1 MGNHSNRF
9 RSRGDIVIEISELH
23 FAYEDGPQVFD
34 GLSVEIETG
43 RTVAVC
49 GANGTGKST
58 LLRLL
63 AGLLE
68 PDEGTIAIEGEEPT
82 VGLAPETP
90 ADGLFAA
97 TVREE
102 VAFFPTNRDLDV
114 EEHVTEALAAL
125 GIEHLAD
132 RSPQTLSEGQKRLV
146 TVAAVLSGA
155 PDVVGLDEPTSGLDA
170 EAWERLGKRL
180 AALSETV
187 LLVTHD
193 TDFAWR
199 YADRVL
205 VLSPAGLERYGPTE
219 AVLADP
225 AFDLSASG
233 LREPEAVA
241 WARKNGVEPP
251 PRSVEAAVDA
261 LEGSE

>member
-1 MGNHSNRF
+1 M
-9 RSRGDIVIEISELH
+9 IEISDLH
-23 FAYEDGPQVFD
+23 FGYEDGPQVFD
-34 GLSVEIETG
+34 GLAVEIETG

-68 PDEGTIAIEGEEPT
+68 PDEGSVAIGGEEPT

-97 TVREE
+97 SVREE
-102 VAFFPTNRDLDV
+102 VAFFPKNRGLDV
-114 EEHVTEALAAL
+114 EERVADALTAL
-125 GIEHLAD
+125 GIDHLAD

-170 EAWERLGKRL
+170 EAWRRLGERL
-180 AALSETV
+180 ADLSETV
-187 LLVTHD
+187 LFVTHD
-193 TDFAWR
+193 TDFAWQ

-225 AFDLSASG
+225 AFDLSDVG

-241 WARKNGVEPP
+241 WARQNDVDPP
-251 PRSVEAAVDA
+251 PRSVTSAVDA
-261 LEGSE
+261 LEGAE

>member
-1 MGNHSNRF
+1 
-9 RSRGDIVIEISELH
+9 VIEITDLTFE
-23 FAYEDGPQVFD
+23 YEDGPRVFD
-34 GLSVEIETG
+34 GLSVDIESGQTI
-43 RTVAVC
+43 AVC

-68 PDEGTIAIEGEEPT
+68 PTAGRIQIGDGDDPS

-102 VAFFPTNRDLDV
+102 VAFFPKNRDLDV
-114 EEHVTEALAAL
+114 DTRVEGALSAL

-132 RSPQTLSEGQKRLV
+132 RTPQNLSEGQKRLV
-146 TVAAVLSGA
+146 TVASVLSGA

-170 EAWERLGKRL
+170 ESWRRLGERL
-180 AALSETV
+180 ADLSETIM
-187 LLVTHD
+187 LVTHD
-193 TDFAWR
+193 TDFAWQ

-205 VLSPAGLERYGPTE
+205 VLSEQGKERYGTTS

-225 AFDLSASG
+225 EFDLGAHG
-233 LREPEAVA
+233 LRVPEAVT
-241 WARKNGVEPP
+241 WARAHDVDPP
-251 PRSVEAAVDA
+251 PRSVGAAVDL

>member
-1 MGNHSNRF
+1 M
-9 RSRGDIVIEISELH
+9 IEISDLH
-23 FAYEDGPQVFD
+23 FGYEDGPQVFD
-34 GLSVEIETG
+34 ELSVEIETG

-68 PDEGTIAIEGEEPT
+68 PDEGTIAIEGDEPT
-82 VGLAPETP
+82 LGLAPETP

-97 TVREE
+97 SVREE
-102 VAFFPTNRDLDV
+102 VAFFPKNRDLDV
-114 EEHVTEALAAL
+114 EQQVAEALAAL
-125 GIEHLAD
+125 GIEQLAD

-146 TVAAVLSGA
+146 TVASVLSGA

-170 EAWERLGKRL
+170 DAWARLGERL

-187 LLVTHD
+187 LFVTHD

-205 VLSPAGLERYGPTE
+205 VLSPAGKERYGPPA

-225 AFDLSASG
+225 TFDLAEYG
-233 LREPEAVA
+233 LREPEAVT
-241 WARKNGVEPP
+241 WARRHDIDPP
-251 PRSVEAAVDA
+251 PQSVDAAVAA
-261 LEGSE
+261 LEGTE

>member
-1 MGNHSNRF
+1 M
-9 RSRGDIVIEISELH
+9 IEISDLH
-23 FAYEDGPQVFD
+23 FGYEDGPQVFD
-34 GLSVEIETG
+34 GLAVEIETG

-68 PDEGTIAIEGEEPT
+68 PDAGTITIEGEAPT

-97 TVREE
+97 SVREE
-102 VAFFPTNRDLDV
+102 VAFFPTNRGLDV
-114 EEHVTEALAAL
+114 EERVADALSAL

-170 EAWERLGKRL
+170 DAWRRLGERLAG
-180 AALSETV
+180 LSETV
-187 LLVTHD
+187 LFVTHD

-219 AVLADP
+219 AVLAD
-225 AFDLSASG
+225 AATDLSDYG

-241 WARKNGVEPP
+241 WAREHDVDPP
-251 PRSVEAAVDA
+251 PRSVDAAVET
-261 LEGSE
+261 LEGNK